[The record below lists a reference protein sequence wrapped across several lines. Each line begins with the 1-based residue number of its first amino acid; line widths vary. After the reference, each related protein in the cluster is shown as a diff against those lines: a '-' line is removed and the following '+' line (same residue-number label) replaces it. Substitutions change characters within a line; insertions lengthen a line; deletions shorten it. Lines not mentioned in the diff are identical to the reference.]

1 MKMKRVMAGLFWLIG
16 FGVLPLA
23 AQPQEIL
30 SANVAIYLVQPY
42 ASTELSEGV
51 LFPQTFN
58 QLRDEATFLHMR
70 YDVQGIQPIVVQ
82 QVLFTEPGVWSGHR
96 EYRGK
101 RFQLLLGWHRRE
113 GDTFWLELGLTYGDR
128 TLLRVSSFAVP
139 QRGTFA
145 VSGEVE
151 TLGTEAFLNSEGL
164 LQRRPADKQ
173 ILVTLTP
180 VWRTQGSPDETPGT
194 LSVDPTRLH
203 ADLHITRERYY
214 AEAPVDLSRVPL
226 FRNTRT
232 GEPIAVETVPRVQS
246 LLVEA
251 FDGQP
256 TIKIF
261 RGAIRF
267 SPNVKVLGIVT
278 ALDSLS
284 SGSSGLRA
292 TERLFSSVK
301 PAPGARLL
309 RGGLE
314 TTSPGSTAWDDW
326 VTVEGNTVFFQLGIT
341 MGADDFRIL
350 LQYNPEAHITATFD
364 VQLEETTIRGV
375 PTSGGLI
382 VAEEHLGDDYLFT
395 GLRLSGRP

>member
-1 MKMKRVMAGLFWLIG
+1 MKKIIAGTFWLVA
-16 FGVLPLA
+16 FGAPPLT

-42 ASTELSEGV
+42 ASTELSKGV

-58 QLRDEATFLHMR
+58 QLRDEAAFLHMR
-70 YDVQGIQPIVVQ
+70 YDVKGIQPLAIH
-82 QVLFTEPGVWSGHR
+82 QVRFTEPRVWSGYMQ
-96 EYRGK
+96 YRGK
-101 RFQLLLGWHRRE
+101 RLRLLLGWHRRE

-128 TLLRVSSFAVP
+128 TLLRVPSFAVP
-139 QRGTFA
+139 HRGTFA

-173 ILVTLTP
+173 ILLTLTP
-180 VWRTQGSPDETPGT
+180 VWRTQDSPDNAPGT
-194 LSVDPTRLH
+194 LNVDPTTLH

-214 AEAPVDLSRVPL
+214 AEAPVDLSRVPI

-232 GEPIAVETVPRVQS
+232 GEPIAVETVPHVQS

-278 ALDSLS
+278 ALDSLG

-301 PAPGARLL
+301 PAAGARLL

-314 TTSPGSTAWDDW
+314 TTSPGSTAWDDS

-350 LQYNPEAHITATFD
+350 LQYNPEAHTTATFD
-364 VQLEETTIRGV
+364 VELEDTEIRGV
-375 PTSGGLI
+375 RTSGGVI